1 MDHSDKVCTT
11 IYLMLNYIESINTGD
26 PLHSRALAHS
36 RAPLFTQPCPI
47 VHTAVPRENNDH
59 GCVNLRCRAVCKLPG
74 CVEGHPWSIDHIFDV
89 HITCQCQTNQM
100 FQIYRTSRCTW
111 TREEDNWKCISIIG
125 LLRYS
130 IYIELPSQSPEHLYA
145 DNPNWSQIWVS
156 VPRTN
161 NWLCVCEHVIPLTN
175 VAHYS
180 RTKWTR

>member
-1 MDHSDKVCTT
+1 MYHNIFDVELYWIHQHGWPSTQPGTC
-11 IYLMLNYIESINTGD
+11 
-26 PLHSRALAHS
+26 
-36 RAPLFTQPCPI
+36 TQPCPI
-47 VHTAVPRENNDH
+47 VHTAVPHCSHSRAPGEQWSRLCEFTLQ
-59 GCVNLRCRAVCKLPG
+59 GCVQAARLCRGSPVINRPHLWCSYNMPMPNKPN
-74 CVEGHPWSIDHIFDV
+74 VSNISHQW
-89 HITCQCQTNQM
+89 
-100 FQIYRTSRCTW
+100 CTW